1 MRGPPPQHGAAALR
15 FFGVILVAQKN
26 WAQKTGHKKLAGLS
40 PGQMGSAD
48 RMRSAQPNGFVN

>member
-26 WAQKTGHKKLAGLS
+26 WAQKTGHKK
-40 PGQMGSAD
+40 PGIKNWPGFRPA
-48 RMRSAQPNGFVN
+48 RWEAQIG